1 MKTHQFMMNTLYV
14 LLSFSLIFGCGKKA
28 GQQQQQQS
36 APGTENKSN
45 DPLAQMQKAAED
57 MNKAMTGD
65 QKPVPA
71 VPFKSL
77 EEVLPASFMNMKT
90 EGPSGETATYGEWN
104 YSSAKINFEGDNG
117 IHADIEVL
125 DYAHIGL
132 LYAPF
137 QMLFNMKFSRED
149 SKGYEKSTKYGNYP
163 AYEKWESA
171 EKHMEI
177 TVLVGERF
185 VVNVKSTGLDGSAAK
200 DLLSKIDLNK
210 LAGMKAS

>member
-1 MKTHQFMMNTLYV
+1 MKTDQLVRSALCV
-14 LLSFSLIFGCGKKA
+14 LLSLSLIIGCGKKA
-28 GQQQQQQS
+28 DQQQQQTGQNP
-36 APGTENKSN
+36 ANKSN

-57 MNKAMTGD
+57 MNKAMSGD

-77 EEVLPASFMNMKT
+77 QEILPASFMNMKT
-90 EGPSGETATYGEWN
+90 EGASGETATYGDWN

-117 IHADIEVL
+117 VHAGIEVL

-163 AYEKWESA
+163 GYEKWESA
-171 EKHMEI
+171 DKHMEI
-177 TVLVGERF
+177 TVLVAERF
-185 VVNVKSTGLDGSAAK
+185 IVNVKTMGLDASAAK

-210 LAGMKAS
+210 LSGMKAS